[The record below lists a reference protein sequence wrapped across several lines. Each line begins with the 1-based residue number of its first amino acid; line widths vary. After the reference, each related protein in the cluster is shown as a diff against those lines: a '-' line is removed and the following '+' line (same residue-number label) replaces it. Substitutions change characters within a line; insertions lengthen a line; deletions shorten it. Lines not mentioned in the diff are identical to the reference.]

1 MIDCLSFVQ
10 YTKNG
15 VMEVIDMLSLPVLL
29 ISMLLFLVLFFGIG
43 FLLNMLLRMSWIMA
57 IVYPIVCIFIIDNVR
72 FIEYFQK
79 PGASFSALGNKILSL
94 ALADILILSS
104 GLIGAILSGIIIK
117 MLRKRG
123 YQMF

>member
-1 MIDCLSFVQ
+1 
-10 YTKNG
+10 
-15 VMEVIDMLSLPVLL
+15 MLSLPVLL

-57 IVYPIVCIFIIDNVR
+57 IIYPLVCIFIIDDVR
-72 FIEYFQK
+72 FIQYFQN
-79 PGASFSALGNKILSL
+79 PGESFAELGNKITSL
-94 ALADILILSS
+94 ALADLLILSF
-104 GLIGAILSGIIIK
+104 GLIGAILAGVTIK

>member
-1 MIDCLSFVQ
+1 
-10 YTKNG
+10 
-15 VMEVIDMLSLPVLL
+15 MLSLPVLL

-57 IVYPIVCIFIIDNVR
+57 IIYPIVCIFIIDDVR
-72 FIEYFQK
+72 FIQYFQN
-79 PGASFSALGNKILSL
+79 PGESFTELGNKITSL
-94 ALADILILSS
+94 ALADLLILSS
-104 GLIGAILSGIIIK
+104 GLIGAILAGVTIK

>member
-1 MIDCLSFVQ
+1 
-10 YTKNG
+10 
-15 VMEVIDMLSLPVLL
+15 MLSLPVLL

-57 IVYPIVCIFIIDNVR
+57 IIYPIVCIFIIDEVR
-72 FIEYFQK
+72 FIEYFRS
-79 PGASFSALGNKILSL
+79 PSNSFQALGEKVSSL
-94 ALADILILSS
+94 AVADLLILFS
-104 GLIGAILSGIIIK
+104 GLVGAILSGIVIK

>member
-1 MIDCLSFVQ
+1 
-10 YTKNG
+10 
-15 VMEVIDMLSLPVLL
+15 MLSLPVLL

-72 FIEYFQK
+72 FIEYFQS
-79 PGASFSALGNKILSL
+79 PSESFSALGNKVVSL
-94 ALADILILSS
+94 ALADILILSC
-104 GLIGAILSGIIIK
+104 GLIGAILSGVIIK